1 MSVEILPSLL
11 AANPLRLEQEISEIL
26 AAKAD
31 GVHLD
36 VMDQHY
42 VPNLSFG
49 ADFCRAIRTT
59 FPNTLIDVHL
69 MVSPVDAVIRDFEAA
84 GANRIAIHPDATIH
98 LDRSLSLIRDAGLQ
112 AGLVLNPAT
121 SPESLRWCAHHLD
134 FVLLMSVNPGFG
146 GQQFI
151 PNVLDKISWVH
162 EHYPNLAIAVDG
174 GVTEHN
180 IAELKTR
187 GASRFIMGSDIFK
200 ARHYADK
207 IQQLRDVLR

>member
-1 MSVEILPSLL
+1 MAVEILPSLL
-11 AANPLRLEQEISEIL
+11 AANPLRLEEEISAIL

-36 VMDQHY
+36 IMDQHY

-49 ADFCRAIRTT
+49 SDFCRAIRSV
-59 FPNTLIDVHL
+59 FPEILIDVHL
-69 MVSPVDAVIRDFEAA
+69 MVSPVDAVIHDFAAA

-98 LDRSLSLIRDAGLQ
+98 LDRSLSIIRDAGLQ

-121 SPESLRWCAHHLD
+121 SPDIIAWCAERLD

-151 PNVLDKISWVH
+151 PSVLDKIRFVH
-162 EHYPNLAIAVDG
+162 QHYPNLALAVDG
-174 GVTEHN
+174 GVTDKN
-180 IAELKTR
+180 ILELKQS
-187 GASRFIMGSDIFK
+187 GASRFVMGSAIFK
-200 ARHYADK
+200 AHCYADK
-207 IQQLRDVLR
+207 IQQLRKIVD